1 MLLEGPDM
9 GQYFFKRVVLS
20 IVTIFVI
27 AIVNFVLIKLVPGD
41 PVQAMIGDFPAP
53 PDYIEQIRQDFGLD
67 KPMLTQLG
75 LYLENLLRG
84 NLGFS
89 FANRQPV
96 LDLIVNRAGNTL
108 ILILPAILLSSMI
121 GVALSLA
128 AAFRKGGFD
137 VAVSVI
143 TLFGYSIPVFWLGQV
158 LVLIF
163 AVSLGALP
171 TSGMYSL
178 RAPKTGLGAFWD
190 LLNHLILPL
199 VCIMAFKIAVFART
213 ARASVL
219 GVLNSDFVM
228 TARAKGLGRRYILWH
243 HVLPNAVI
251 PVIAVFGYQFGH
263 ALTSSL
269 LVETVF
275 AWPGIG
281 QLFVTA
287 VSQRDFPV
295 LQGIL
300 LLSTILVVIA
310 NVAADLIY
318 TVVDPR
324 IRRSLGASNA

>member
-1 MLLEGPDM
+1 MVQYLL
-9 GQYFFKRVVLS
+9 KRILWSVATILA
-20 IVTIFVI
+20 IV
-27 AIVNFVLIKLVPGD
+27 IVNFVLIKLVPGD

-53 PDYIEQIRQDFGLD
+53 EEYITQLRRDFGLD
-67 KPMLTQLG
+67 QPLPVQLW
-75 LYLENLLRG
+75 LYLENLSRG

-96 LDLIVNRAGNTL
+96 LDLILARAVNTL
-108 ILILPAILLSSMI
+108 ILIVPAIILSALI
-121 GVALSLA
+121 GIALSLA
-128 AAFRKGGFD
+128 AASRGGGFD
-137 VAVSVI
+137 VSVTVM

-158 LVLIF
+158 LILIF
-163 AVSLGALP
+163 AVMLGALP

-178 RAPKTGLGAFWD
+178 RAPKVGMGAFVD
-190 LLNHLILPL
+190 LLRHMILPL
-199 VCIMAFKIAVFART
+199 LCIMAFKIAVFART
-213 ARASVL
+213 ARASIL
-219 GVLNSDFVM
+219 GVLHSDFVM
-228 TARAKGLGRRYILWH
+228 TARSKGLGRHYILWRH
-243 HVLPNAVI
+243 ILPNAII

-281 QLFVTA
+281 LLFVTA

-300 LLSTILVVIA
+300 LMSTILVVVA
-310 NVAADLIY
+310 NVLADLLY

-324 IRRSLGASNA
+324 IRRSLGAGHA